1 MNAQQKR
8 AFTALILVFFFWG
21 FVASGN
27 DILIPVFRKAL
38 DLSQTQSQMVSFA
51 FYVAY
56 TVGSIAYVV
65 ISKLRKKDILASIG
79 YRKGLALGLA
89 ISAVGT
95 GMFYPA
101 AQHYVKAETHYQE
114 ELVAYYDRMTMMHT
128 GQLTLDFY
136 TQNENTKIVA
146 QNEFKSAKN
155 TAFVLFISGL
165 FIVGLG
171 FSLQQ
176 TVANPL
182 AIVLG
187 NPAEG
192 NNRLSLAGGIN
203 NIGTTIAPLIVSFA
217 LFGKVGGDNDLDVG
231 AVKTPYLIL
240 GLAFLAA
247 AYFFLKSSIPD
258 QIENNEEHSAETSK
272 KSVFK
277 YPQLVLGMVAI
288 FVYVGVEVSTA
299 SNLPEFMKQK
309 LHVQESDIAPYV
321 SLFWASLMIG
331 RWTSAGM
338 VFAKSDRQKM
348 LFRWL
353 LPYGAF
359 LVFLLSNAIAGRDVT
374 VFFPYAGVIALLV
387 LADYI
392 SKGNPSKQLMIYS
405 TGGILA
411 LAVGIFGDGMLSA
424 YAFISVGLFC
434 STLWPCIYTLAISG
448 LGAKTNEASGY
459 LIMMI
464 MGGGFISVTQGAL
477 AEISSIG
484 IQTSYWVGVACFVYL
499 AFYGMRAA
507 QILKKQGLSLETVQ
521 GGGH

>member
-1 MNAQQKR
+1 MNTQQKR
-8 AFTALILVFFFWG
+8 AFTALIMVFFFWG

-56 TVGSIAYVV
+56 TVGSIAYVL

-89 ISAVGT
+89 ISALGT
-95 GMFYPA
+95 GIFYPA
-101 AQHYVKAETHYQE
+101 AQHYVSAEKQYQE
-114 ELVAYYDRMTMMHT
+114 DLVAYYDRMTMMHS

-136 TQNENTKIVA
+136 DQNEKTKVEA
-146 QNEFKSAKN
+146 QLQFKEAKN
-155 TAFVLFISGL
+155 TSFVLFISGL

-187 NPAEG
+187 NPSEG

-217 LFGKVGGDNDLDVG
+217 LFGKVGGDNALDVG
-231 AVKTPYLIL
+231 AVKIPYLIL

-247 AYFFLKSSIPD
+247 AYFFLRSSIPD
-258 QIENNEEHSAETSK
+258 QIESNEEHAAQDSQ

-277 YPQLVLGMVAI
+277 YPQLVLGMIAI

-309 LHVQESDIAPYV
+309 LHTHESNIAPYV

-338 VFAKSDRQKM
+338 VFAKSELQKM
-348 LFRWL
+348 IFRL
-353 LPYGAF
+353 ALPYGAF
-359 LVFLLSNAIAGRDVT
+359 GIFLLSNAIAGRDIT
-374 VFFPYAGVIALLV
+374 VFLPYAGVIAILV
-387 LADYI
+387 IADYL
-392 SKGNPSKQLMIYS
+392 SKGVPTKQLMIYS
-405 TGGILA
+405 AGGILA
-411 LAVGIFGDGMLSA
+411 LLIGIFGEGMTSA

-464 MGGGFISVTQGAL
+464 MGGGFISVSQGAL
-477 AEISSIG
+477 AEVGSIG
-484 IQTSYWVGVACFVYL
+484 IQTSYWVGVLCFLYL
-499 AFYGMRAA
+499 AFYGLKAG
-507 QILKKQGLSLETVQ
+507 QILKKQGLSLEPVQ

>member
-65 ISKLRKKDILASIG
+65 ISKIRKKDILASIG

-101 AQHYVKAETHYQE
+101 AQQYVNAETKYQE

-136 TQNENTKIVA
+136 DQNEQTKIQA
-146 QNEFKSAKN
+146 QLDFKSAKN
-155 TAFVLFISGL
+155 TAFGLFISGL

-217 LFGKVGGDNDLDVG
+217 LFGQVGANNDLDVG

-258 QIENNEEHSAETSK
+258 QIENSENVSDTDNQ

-338 VFAKSDRQKM
+338 VFAKSDKQKM
-348 LFRWL
+348 LFRFL

-359 LVFLLSNAIAGRDVT
+359 MVFLISNAIAGRDVT
-374 VFFPYAGVIALLV
+374 VFFPYTGVIALLV
-387 LADYI
+387 LADYL

-405 TGGILA
+405 LGGILA
-411 LAVGIFGDGMLSA
+411 LAVGIFGEGMTSA

-477 AEISSIG
+477 AEVSSIG
-484 IQTSYWVGVACFVYL
+484 IQTSYWVGVACFAYL
-499 AFYGMRAA
+499 AFYGFRAA
-507 QILKKQGLSLETVQ
+507 QILRSQGLELEPVK